1 MKQYSLYIHSP
12 VKQYDVFWVVIWMTA
27 THCSQGLRGWYQRL
41 LFGTIF
47 LRRDYNRP
55 HPNPDPWPNP
65 TLTLTLLKRN
75 VRCKEWH
82 DVIRRRQIQVL
93 CFFTAFPAHACT
105 GQYWRNRRKL
115 FLEQLRIQ
123 HIIYWSCWG
132 FLLRPTVNCGA
143 SRLAESDAVPRLV
156 PVEPVVFLR
165 GCFLLCYVAS
175 TSTEE
180 KLCSF

>member
-1 MKQYSLYIHSP
+1 MCSEWWFEWRQLTAVRDSEDDINVYCLGRYS
-12 VKQYDVFWVVIWMTA
+12 WGVIIIDLTL
-27 THCSQGLRGWYQRL
+27 TQ
-41 LFGTIF
+41 
-47 LRRDYNRP
+47 
-55 HPNPDPWPNP
+55 PWPNP
-65 TLTLTLLKRN
+65 NPTLTLTLTLDLTLTLTLTLLKRN

-82 DVIRRRQIQVL
+82 DVIRRTEEDKSKFCVF
-93 CFFTAFPAHACT
+93 CTAFPAHACT

-123 HIIYWSCWG
+123 HIIYWSRWS

-165 GCFLLCYVAS
+165 GCFMLCYVA
-175 TSTEE
+175 STEE